1 MAPAKDDGFK
11 KLEHLSLVSKVC
23 SELETH
29 LGFGDKVLAEFIT
42 DLGRHCNTVVGFDS
56 KLKENGAEL
65 PDYWAGDW

>member
-42 DLGRHCNTVVGFDS
+42 DLGRHCDTVVRFDS
-56 KLKENGAEL
+56 N
-65 PDYWAGDW
+65 